1 MKLRVLWPGKTK
13 HAYFRDAIS
22 DYATRIKRFVPF
34 EIVEVKE
41 HSTTD
46 RGRKRRVEQES
57 KALKAEANTTRVVLD
72 QSGKQLTSEEFAGW
86 IEKQT
91 RDIDFIVGG
100 PAGLNIQDADLML
113 SLGKW
118 TMPHDL
124 VRVVLL
130 EQVYRAFTILKNI
143 PYHK

>member
-1 MKLRVLWPGKTK
+1 MKIRVLWPGKTK
-13 HAYFRDAIS
+13 HIHFRDAIA
-22 DYATRIKRFVPF
+22 DYSSRIKRFIPF

-57 KALKAEANTTRVVLD
+57 KALEAQSNTLRVVLD
-72 QSGKQLTSEEFAGW
+72 QSGKQLSSEEFAAW

-100 PAGLNIQDADLML
+100 PAGHNIEDADLTL
-113 SLGKW
+113 NFGKW

-130 EQVYRAFTILKNI
+130 EQIYRAFTILKNL

>member
-1 MKLRVLWPGKTK
+1 MKIRVLWPGKTK
-13 HAYFRDAIS
+13 HAYFRDAIM
-22 DYATRIKRFVPF
+22 DYATRIKRFIPF

-41 HSTTD
+41 LSATD
-46 RGRKRRVEQES
+46 RNRKRRVEQES
-57 KALKAEANTTRVVLD
+57 KALKSEANSIRIVLD
-72 QSGKQLTSEEFAGW
+72 QSGKQLTSAEFADW
-86 IEKQT
+86 INKRT

-100 PAGLNIQDADLML
+100 PAGHNIEDADLIL

-130 EQVYRAFTILKNI
+130 EQIFRAFTILKNI